1 MAHPDPPRFPRAI
14 RRFLAGDTGHTLLIH
29 GEPGT
34 GKTLFALRCLDVLST
49 ENEVLYVSSR
59 VNKATIAEMYLDDRL
74 SIDET
79 AIVDLSEDPFALPI
93 TPAVPFDK
101 LTLDSLLEWIES
113 VHDASAG
120 LTIAFD
126 SWGLIHQYLASRHD
140 GAPDLSTVTRKLAAL
155 ARQTGVTVLLVS
167 EGQNPAPLRYI
178 VDGVVAP
185 QVTEDDRG
193 RACRDL
199 QMQKLRGIHIE
210 NRRQPFTLVGGRF
223 QALPQAEVQS
233 LSASPDA
240 GTWQMRP
247 NSKRSF
253 STGLTNL
260 DPVLRGGYDRGTVV
274 HLELGVDLPRDAWSV
289 LTLPTIRN
297 FLANEMC
304 ATVVPPREA
313 SPGLVKNDVT
323 AVVADD
329 RVQTHGQIIRTA
341 TGDGRVGRSDSM
353 VSTGD
358 EPPQRRDRPPQSVSA
373 TSTPPDRSDAGPA
386 GYGDQTDTDSH
397 AGVRSPQKLAYDEY
411 IGYAERLRDRH
422 EGPQL
427 HVIGLDNVQQE
438 FKRQLG
444 AFANYAALHND
455 LVVLITKPGETL
467 RDQTD
472 RVADTHLKLERAG
485 TGLIMYGEN
494 PLTPR
499 LGIEIDSTPAIP
511 QLTLLEM
518 V

>member
-1 MAHPDPPRFPRAI
+1 MAHPEPSRFPRAI
-14 RRFLAGDTGHTLLIH
+14 RRFLTGTTGHTLLIH

-34 GKTLFALRCLDVLST
+34 GKTLFALRCLDVASV

-59 VNKATIAEMYLDDRL
+59 VNRETIAEMYLDARL
-74 SIDET
+74 SIGET

-93 TPAVPFDK
+93 TPTVPFDK

-167 EGQNPAPLRYI
+167 EGQDPAPLRYI
-178 VDGVVAP
+178 VDGVVSP

-210 NRRQPFTLVGGRF
+210 NRRQPFTLVTGRF
-223 QALPQAEVQS
+223 QALPDAEVQS
-233 LSASPDA
+233 LSASPNAGMWDA
-240 GTWQMRP
+240 RA

-253 STGLTNL
+253 STGVTDL
-260 DPVLRGGYDRGTVV
+260 DPILRGGYDRGTVV

-297 FLANEMC
+297 FLAKNMC

-313 SPGLVKNDVT
+313 SPGLVKNDLT
-323 AVVADD
+323 AVLEGD
-329 RVQTHGQIIRTA
+329 RVQTHAKIVRTA
-341 TGDGRVGRSDSM
+341 TGDDP
-353 VSTGD
+353 TG
-358 EPPQRRDRPPQSVSA
+358 QQSH
-373 TSTPPDRSDAGPA
+373 DAPA
-386 GYGDQTDTDSH
+386 GHDTASRRGPEPRSAASTRPSHWNEDSNDDSDQTTV
-397 AGVRSPQKLAYDEY
+397 GTREVVQSPQKLAYDEY
-411 IGYAERLRDRH
+411 IKYAERLRDRN
-422 EGPQL
+422 EGPQI
-427 HVIGLDNVQQE
+427 HVIGLDNVQQS

-455 LVVLITKPGETL
+455 LVVLITKPGEEL
-467 RDQTD
+467 RGRTD
-472 RVADTHLKLERAG
+472 RVADTHIKLERAG
-485 TGLIMYGEN
+485 MGLVMYGEN

-499 LGIEIDSTPAIP
+499 LGIEIDSAPAIP
-511 QLTLLEM
+511 QLTLLEI